1 METKPKIK
9 IESTIIDKFLE
20 LLGWLTIIILWV
32 LTIWSYFKLPDIIPI
47 HYDSFGNPDDYGNR
61 LTIFILPLVAS
72 VIFAGMTIINKY
84 PHIFIY
90 PVDITKENALKQYTN
105 ATRLLRFLKFS
116 IPFIFLIIIIV
127 SIDFP
132 LDNSDGLGI
141 WFIPVTL
148 GIIIIP
154 LIVFFLKSFKH
165 K

>member
-9 IESTIIDKFLE
+9 IENTFLDKLVE

-47 HYDSFGNPDDYGNR
+47 HYDNSGNPDNYGDR

-72 VIFAGMTIINKY
+72 VIFAGMTIISKF
-84 PHIFIY
+84 PHVFNY
-90 PVDITKENALKQYTN
+90 PVDITKENALKQYAN
-105 ATRLLRFLKFS
+105 AIRLLRILKFS

-132 LDNSDGLGI
+132 FDNSDGLGI
-141 WFIPVTL
+141 WFLPVIL
-148 GIIIIP
+148 GIILIP
-154 LIVFFLKSFKH
+154 LIVFFIKSFKH